1 MPELKWNLE
10 KYFSICGICN
20 NIIKKNCDLY
30 FISNPTLNVIREHI
44 FSLKK
49 FDLIFKKSFFIKGIF
64 IFFANYLYSILKI
77 FFIIFKINKKKNN
90 FSYKKII
97 FFSHSLHQNY
107 DENNKQNDFYFSHI
121 TKEINSENLD
131 IFYIKHHKSDGEKLH
146 INDELSLINE
156 IKIFLNLNSH
166 MFQLI
171 KLFIKAKDLERKIIF
186 LSIIN
191 NFSQEHFKNLRIYH
205 NTFFLLNI
213 IKPKIIFT
221 TFEGHSYERLI
232 YAASYDT
239 KNSIKRYAFSH
250 SIIFKHQNAIKLKMP
265 EKFSPN
271 IIFTA
276 GSSGLKFLE
285 KNLEDKDIK
294 IDVLG
299 SNRFIERKTFK
310 GKKIR
315 QLLFIPEGYVEENDL
330 FLNFA
335 NKILGKNKEIKILIR
350 FHPIFLDQLNKI
362 FKNNNNDRIMLSK
375 NSNIED
381 DFKICEAFVFR
392 GSTLAVQAAR
402 HGLAPIY
409 YNRFSDLNINPF
421 HDFPDGYKSVNNEN
435 QLNDYLKSNLI
446 EFNNDFTNNYFRMI
460 DIETL
465 KKYL

>member
-1 MPELKWNLE
+1 MSESKWNLE
-10 KYFSICGICN
+10 KYFSICRVCN
-20 NIIKKNCDLY
+20 NIVKKNCNLY
-30 FISNPTLNVIREHI
+30 FISNPTLNVIREHV

-49 FDLIFKKSFFIKGIF
+49 FDLIFKKNLLIKGIF
-64 IFFANYLYSILKI
+64 IFLINYFYSMLKI
-77 FFIIFKINKKKNN
+77 FCLIFKKNKKKNN
-90 FSYKKII
+90 LSFKKII
-97 FFSHSLHQNY
+97 FFSHSLHQNH
-107 DENNKQNDFYFSHI
+107 DINNKKNDFYFSHI
-121 TKEINSENLD
+121 TKELDSENFD
-131 IFYIKHHKSDGEKLH
+131 IFFIKHHKSEGDKLY
-146 INDELSLINE
+146 INDELSLIDE

-205 NTFFLLNI
+205 NAVFLINM
-213 IKPKIIFT
+213 IKPKIILT

-232 YAASYDT
+232 YAASYSI

-250 SIIFKHQNAIKLKMP
+250 SIIFKHQNAIKLKLP

-276 GSSGLKFLE
+276 GSSGLYFLE

-294 IDVLG
+294 IDILG
-299 SNRFIERKTFK
+299 SNRFIEKKVFK
-310 GKKIR
+310 GNKIR
-315 QLLFIPEGYVEENDL
+315 QLLFIPEGYIEENDL

-335 NKILGKNKEIKILIR
+335 NKILSKNKEIKILIR

-362 FKNNNNDRIMLSK
+362 FENNNNDRLLLSK
-375 NSNIED
+375 NSKIED
-381 DFKICEAFVFR
+381 DFEVCEAFVFR

-402 HGLAPIY
+402 HGLVPIY
-409 YNRFSDLNINPF
+409 YNQYSDLNINPF
-421 HDFPDGYKSVNNEN
+421 HDFPEGYKSVSNEN
-435 QLNDYLKSNLI
+435 QLNAYLNSNLI

>member
-131 IFYIKHHKSDGEKLH
+131 IFYIKHHKSGGEKLYV
-146 INDELSLINE
+146 NDELSPVNE

-205 NTFFLLNI
+205 NAIFLLNM
-213 IKPKIIFT
+213 IKPKIILT

-232 YAASYDT
+232 YAASYNA

-250 SIIFKHQNAIKLKMP
+250 SLIFKHQNAIKLKLP

-276 GSSGLKFLE
+276 GSSGLNFLK

-294 IDVLG
+294 IDILG
-299 SNRFIERKTFK
+299 SNRFVEKKAFK
-310 GKKIR
+310 SNKIK

-330 FLNFA
+330 FLDFA
-335 NKILGKNKEIKILIR
+335 NKILSKNKEIKILIR
-350 FHPIFLDQLNKI
+350 FHPIFLDQSNKI
-362 FKNNNNDRIMLSK
+362 FENNNNDRLILSK
-375 NSNIED
+375 NNKIED
-381 DFKICEAFVFR
+381 DFRICEAFVFR

-402 HGLAPIY
+402 HGLIPIY
-409 YNRFSDLNINPF
+409 YNKYSDLNINPF
-421 HDFPDGYKSVNNEN
+421 HDFPNGYKSVGNEN
-435 QLNDYLKSNLI
+435 QLNDYLNSNLI
-446 EFNNDFTNNYFRMI
+446 DFNNDFTDSYFRMI
-460 DIETL
+460 DIGTL